1 MASRYTSLRK
11 GIKMKSRSWSSLC
24 LDTWFPEIIAISFS
38 IACFVAICGI
48 LFAYNQERRPKLQYG
63 LSLNAIISVLAT
75 GCKSSLIFV
84 IGEAM
89 GQLKWAWFYTKP
101 NKLLDIQTLDSA
113 SRGPLGSITTL
124 FQKTRRSFASFG
136 AVVLVL
142 LLAFDPFIQQIISY
156 PTRLTAMKN
165 STSVAIAKKLDYF
178 VPTIEYDSVYSSG
191 LWSESEDNEL
201 SPSCPSGNCTWKK
214 FQSSGMCSQCSE
226 ITESVD
232 LKCEKIVNDTIH
244 FPHSDD
250 THQDTNVTCHLTPT
264 RQFDPI

>member
-1 MASRYTSLRK
+1 
-11 GIKMKSRSWSSLC
+11 MKSRSWSSLC